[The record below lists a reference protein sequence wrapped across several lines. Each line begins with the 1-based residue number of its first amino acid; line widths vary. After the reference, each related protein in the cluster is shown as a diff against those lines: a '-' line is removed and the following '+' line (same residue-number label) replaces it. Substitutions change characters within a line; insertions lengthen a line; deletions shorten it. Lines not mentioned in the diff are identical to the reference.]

1 MSSASKN
8 VVICQ
13 GPGSLKNDAGT
24 HTGTVTLTPKKLIFA
39 PSKQGEPHI
48 SISSSRICGLFASK
62 AGQSGPGKL
71 RVHHQKEGQPEEKFL
86 LSFNN
91 AQDLENFK
99 TRLSEIAAQN
109 KEKKVA
115 QSAVTAPAA
124 STSEP
129 QGPGSSFLRI
139 ANAQK
144 PPPTKN
150 ELRKS
155 ILMRDGELA
164 RLHADLVMNGHITEA
179 EFWEGREHLV
189 LAEAAA
195 ESQRRGKP
203 SVIVD
208 PRPVRDE
215 SGNAVMKL
223 TPAMIEELFD
233 EFPVLRQ
240 AYDENVPKPLSDAE
254 FWKRY
259 LQSKLASRNR
269 ASARGAASEH
279 TVKDDPIFD
288 KYLEKEDDDL
298 EPRRQPDIHVPKTVD
313 LYATAEDHPET
324 GNIQDV
330 TMQAGKQRQALP
342 LIRRFNE
349 HSERVLNA
357 VLGGQEPPAKR
368 RRIDPGAAGEDSYT
382 DEIIIDDLRA
392 QQSSDGIPL
401 QVNDQLSFLDIRG
414 SDDAMATDGPEEVDP
429 GALLPAMVQSLDSWA
444 SNMSSISMD
453 RKSVEEAV
461 LKMTS
466 NVKSRLDVRIR
477 RDEFPHELLAEMT
490 SLQTATSEFL
500 RQFWSAIEPPPP
512 EQGILSAS
520 SPEQREARA
529 QKMVGYLGKTQE
541 KVNVI
546 VQKARGAG
554 VDGNKIVQAFHH
566 TLSSVNTALQTYK
579 TRRW

>member
-1 MSSASKN
+1 MNAASKN

-24 HTGTVTLTPKKLIFA
+24 QTGTITLTPKKLIFA
-39 PSKQGEPHI
+39 PSKQGDPNITI
-48 SISSSRICGLFASK
+48 SCSRICGLFASK

-71 RVHHQKEGQPEEKFL
+71 RVHHQKEGQPEEKVL

-91 AQDLENFK
+91 PQDVENFK

-109 KEKKVA
+109 KEKKAA
-115 QSAVTAPAA
+115 QEAAAAAPAA

-129 QGPGSSFLRI
+129 QGPGASSLRI
-139 ANAQK
+139 ATAQR
-144 PPPTKN
+144 PPPTRN

-155 ILMRDGELA
+155 ILMRDAELA

-189 LAEAAA
+189 LAEAAS

-233 EFPVLRQ
+233 EFPVLRK

-279 TVKDDPIFD
+279 TVKDDPVFD
-288 KYLEKEDDDL
+288 KYLEKEDDDI
-298 EPRRQPDIHVPKTVD
+298 EPRRQLDMHVPKTVD

-324 GNIQDV
+324 GNTQDV

-357 VLGGQEPPAKR
+357 ALGDQEHPAKR
-368 RRIDPGAAGEDSYT
+368 RRIDSEVAGE
-382 DEIIIDDLRA
+382 
-392 QQSSDGIPL
+392 SSDGIPL
-401 QVNDQLSFLDIRG
+401 QVNDQLRFLDIRS
-414 SDDAMATDGPEEVDP
+414 SDDAMATDGPEEANP
-429 GALLPAMVQSLDSWA
+429 NALLPDMVRSLDSWA
-444 SNMSSISMD
+444 TDMSKISME

-466 NVKSRLDVRIR
+466 NIKSRLDVRIR
-477 RDEFPHELLAEMT
+477 RDELPHELLAEMT

-520 SPEQREARA
+520 SPEQRQARA
-529 QKMVGYLGKTQE
+529 EKMVGYLGKTQE

-546 VQKARGAG
+546 VQKARSAG
-554 VDGNKIVQAFHH
+554 VDGNKVIQAFHH
-566 TLSSVNTALQTYK
+566 TLSSVNTALQAHK
-579 TRRW
+579 TRRS

>member
-1 MSSASKN
+1 
-8 VVICQ
+8 
-13 GPGSLKNDAGT
+13 
-24 HTGTVTLTPKKLIFA
+24 
-39 PSKQGEPHI
+39 
-48 SISSSRICGLFASK
+48 LFASK
-62 AGQSGPGKL
+62 AGQTGPGKL
-71 RVHHQKEGQPEEKFL
+71 RVHYQKDGQPEEKVL

-91 AQDLENFK
+91 AQDVEHFK

-109 KEKKVA
+109 KERKAAQVVA
-115 QSAVTAPAA
+115 APPAA
-124 STSEP
+124 SSSEP
-129 QGPGSSFLRI
+129 QGPGSSSFRI

-144 PPPTKN
+144 APPTKN

-155 ILMRDGELA
+155 ILMRDAELA

-203 SVIVD
+203 SLIVD

-215 SGNAVMKL
+215 TGNAVMKL

-233 EFPVLRQ
+233 EFPVLRR

-279 TVKDDPIFD
+279 TVKDDNIFD
-288 KYLEKEDDDL
+288 KYLEKEDDDI
-298 EPRRQPDIHVPKTVD
+298 EPRRQLESNVPKTVD
-313 LYATAEDHPET
+313 LYATAEDHPEARNSLKSLFLVHKVTLLSQT
-324 GNIQDV
+324 GNNQDV
-330 TMQAGKQRQALP
+330 TMQAGKQKQALP

-357 VLGGQEPPAKR
+357 ALGSQEPPAKR
-368 RRIDPGAAGEDSYT
+368 RRIDPEAGVEDSYI

-392 QQSSDGIPL
+392 QQTSDGIPL
-401 QVNDQLSFLDIRG
+401 QVNDQLRFLDIRNT
-414 SDDAMATDGPEEVDP
+414 DDAMVTDQPDEVNP
-429 GALLPAMVQSLDSWA
+429 KELLPGIVRSLDSWA
-444 SNMSSISMD
+444 GDMAEVSME
-453 RKSVEEAV
+453 RKAVEEAV

-477 RDEFPHELLAEMT
+477 KDELPHEILEAMT

-500 RQFWSAIEPPPP
+500 RQFWSAIEPPAP

-520 SPEQREARA
+520 SPEQRQARA
-529 QKMVGYLGKTQE
+529 EKMIGYLGKTQE
-541 KVNVI
+541 KINAI
-546 VQKARGAG
+546 LQKARTAG
-554 VDGNKIVQAFHH
+554 VDANRIIQAFQH

-579 TRRW
+579 TRS